1 MKIFIA
7 VLILIFNL
15 QSWTKADDIRDFE
28 IEGMSIGDSLL
39 DYFSEE
45 EIKTNEKKA
54 YVWKTKFLINGF
66 YKHSSFKIYDK
77 VQVTYKKK
85 DKQYLLHALDGKIYY
100 KENIKECYKKK
111 DEIVKD
117 ISEVLKDAAK
127 KFDAGTKK
135 HEEDKSGN
143 SKSTV
148 VEFWFDNGDLARVI
162 CTDWSEKLENE
173 KNYWDDL
180 SVIFNSKE
188 YADFLMYEA
197 YN

>member
-1 MKIFIA
+1 MKRLL
-7 VLILIFNL
+7 LILILTFSFQL
-15 QSWTKADDIRDFE
+15 LAKADDIRDFE

-39 DYFSEE
+39 DYFNEV

-66 YKHSSFKIYDK
+66 YNHSSFKTYDK
-77 VQVTYKKK
+77 VQTTYKKK
-85 DKQYLLHALDGKIYY
+85 DKQYLLHGLDAKIYY

-117 ISEVLKDAAK
+117 ISEALKNVAK
-127 KFDAGTKK
+127 KFDAGTKE
-135 HEEDKSGN
+135 HEADKSGN

-188 YADFLMYEA
+188 YADFLMHEA

>member
-1 MKIFIA
+1 MKNLL
-7 VLILIFNL
+7 LILILMLSF
-15 QSWTKADDIRDFE
+15 QSWTKADDIRDFQ

-39 DYFSEE
+39 DYFSEV

-77 VQVTYKKK
+77 VLVTYKKN
-85 DKQYLLHALDGKIYY
+85 DKQYLIHALDGQIYY

-117 ISEVLKDAAK
+117 ISETLKDAASK
-127 KFDAGTKK
+127 LDVGTKK
-135 HEEDKSGN
+135 HKADKSGN

-162 CTDWSEKLENE
+162 CTDWSKKFENE

-188 YADFLMYEA
+188 YANFLIYEA
-197 YN
+197 YK